1 MNSEIKSMKSSDS
14 SRDKLNEQGRAIARG
29 MEEIQTQKHK
39 DMAKESKRM
48 ESMIKNAAT
57 KEMFH

>member
-1 MNSEIKSMKSSDS
+1 MKSSDS